1 MADNSDGRLKQAKL
15 GINIIAY
22 LIEKS
27 DFDEKQIIIIIIIS
41 NFK

>member
-27 DFDEKQIIIIIIIS
+27 DFDEKH
-41 NFK
+41 NNNNNNNNKK